1 MERGL
6 LWLPLLGLFIWLA
19 WAGWNESQKVQAYQA
34 WAEQFDRAKYDVY
47 AVLGQK
53 GDRIT
58 WGKPTRKGPVDLES
72 FFFNQVKSIRLLVN
86 HQPVEIPAEPETA
99 TTPKGQIFLEFELST
114 GATQKVPFT
123 DFSLAAKWAKVLHDL
138 WVHRNPVS

>member
-34 WAEQFDRAKYDVY
+34 WAEQFERAKYDVY

-58 WGKPTRKGPVDLES
+58 WGQPTRKGPVELKS
-72 FFFNQVKSIRLLVN
+72 FCFSQIKSIGLLVN
-86 HQPVEIPAEPETA
+86 HQPVEIPTDPDKA
-99 TTPKGQIFLEFELST
+99 TTQKGKIFLEFELST
-114 GATQKVPFT
+114 GEIQKVPFT
-123 DFSLAAKWAKVLHDL
+123 DFVLAAKWAKVLHDL
-138 WVHRNPVS
+138 WVDRNPVS